1 MQTTRVHLKQQIRQA
16 ERTAVDHNYCVHFAI
31 MSYPISLDKVLEAND
46 ICDGFLAVPDLILVA
61 RHFAFLSDLEITT
74 IACHLERICSIG

>member
-1 MQTTRVHLKQQIRQA
+1 LDKPQLTHLLWVWIAHVQTTRVHLKQQIRQA

-46 ICDGFLAVPDLILVA
+46 ICDGFLAVPD
-61 RHFAFLSDLEITT
+61 
-74 IACHLERICSIG
+74 